1 MTSNHQRSMS
11 KYSPTNFRNAH
22 TFKRGYGEVPHTSTT
37 KNHQLLSCETTKA
50 LSSNQTNADNYY
62 KNTHTDVKSTI
73 GHQNTNAGHF
83 VIPDLALS
91 ESESGSSSNLS
102 SNYHSDSSSGIST
115 EQNESSDASSEESDL
130 SDSSFS
136 NRPSRPSRPSRP
148 HQSILTT
155 TPSAIENKTLAH
167 RSRQPLRLV
176 SQPNTFDNVPRAPK
190 GDGRFNRLS
199 EQLGENSHIPQTSSR
214 RSSHR
219 LPRKSSARHSLPAET
234 SANHMRKSSN
244 DFTAGVPQGPR
255 TYYSQYFS
263 YRPNSGQ
270 IYGPPQRHFRSQSEQ
285 IPVQMMHP
293 HHFQQQQYIHYPHH
307 YSGPIMD
314 PDLRSYSRQQVAGL
328 MPGTSIEAN
337 AAGAIL
343 NLPPTTPLTSPENAH
358 YHISHHH
365 YYASPDKV
373 PNLAGAARTGTPN
386 HVLHSR
392 TNQPLPTQPY
402 TSHRRPTTSHLFSS
416 SDSSAS
422 SIPGSLLITTTC
434 HPSKGLY
441 LF

>member
-1 MTSNHQRSMS
+1 MTSNHQRSIS
-11 KYSPTNFRNAH
+11 KYSPDNFRNAH
-22 TFKRGYGEVPHTSTT
+22 TFRRGYGEVPHTSTT
-37 KNHQLLSCETTKA
+37 KNHQLLSYKTTKP
-50 LSSNQTNADNYY
+50 LSSNQINANNYY
-62 KNTHTDVKSTI
+62 KNTHTDIKSAV
-73 GHQNTNAGHF
+73 GHQNTNTCHF

-102 SNYHSDSSSGIST
+102 SSYHSDSSSSIST
-115 EQNESSDASSEESDL
+115 EQIESRDVSSEESDF

-136 NRPSRPSRPSRP
+136 NSPSRPNRP
-148 HQSILTT
+148 HQSILKTA
-155 TPSAIENKTLAH
+155 PLAIENKPLAH

-176 SQPNTFDNVPRAPK
+176 SDPNTFDNVPKAPK
-190 GDGRFNRLS
+190 GDGRFNRFS
-199 EQLGENSHIPQTSSR
+199 EQLAENSHIPQTSGR
-214 RSSHR
+214 RSSHQ

-234 SANHMRKSSN
+234 STNHMRKSSN

-255 TYYSQYFS
+255 TYYPQYFS
-263 YRPNSGQ
+263 HRPIPGQ
-270 IYGPPQRHFRSQSEQ
+270 IYDPPQRHFRSQSEQ

-293 HHFQQQQYIHYPHH
+293 HHFQQQQHIHYSRH

-337 AAGAIL
+337 APGAIL
-343 NLPPTTPLTSPENAH
+343 NLPPTTPLTSPGNTH

-386 HVLHSR
+386 HLLHSR
-392 TNQPLPTQPY
+392 TNQPLPTQPH